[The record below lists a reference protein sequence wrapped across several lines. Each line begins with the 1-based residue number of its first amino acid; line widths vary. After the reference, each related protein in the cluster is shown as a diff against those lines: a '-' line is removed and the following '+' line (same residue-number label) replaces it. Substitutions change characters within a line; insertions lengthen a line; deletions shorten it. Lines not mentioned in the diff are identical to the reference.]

1 MTKIDLS
8 KTDKTYY
15 SAKQKPELL
24 KLVPMQY
31 LAIAGQGDPSS
42 KGFAECIEALY
53 SVAYTIKF
61 EWKVA
66 GKDFV
71 VPKLE
76 GQWWFDEDKYGGVS
90 MTDAPTKIPRSEW
103 MFRLLIRMP
112 EFVKKENIATAVFNV
127 ASKKGLAL
135 ARQVEH
141 FEMNEGNVVQIL
153 HVGPFD
159 QEPESLGKL
168 QGFIEANGLKRN
180 GLHHEIYLS
189 DFRKTAPEKLKTI
202 LREPIK

>member
-8 KTDKTYY
+8 KDDKAYY
-15 SAKQKPELL
+15 TAKQKPEVL
-24 KLVPMQY
+24 KLAPMQY

-76 GQWWFDEDKYGGVS
+76 GQWWFDEDKYCGVS

-112 EFVKKENIATAVFNV
+112 EFVEKDNITTAASNV
-127 ASKKGLAL
+127 VSKKGMAL
-135 ARQVEH
+135 ARKVEY
-141 FEMNEGNVVQIL
+141 FEMNEGSVVQIL
-153 HVGPFD
+153 HIGPFD
-159 QEPESLGKL
+159 KEPESLGKL
-168 QGFIEANGLKRN
+168 QGFIEAYGLKRN

>member
-8 KTDKTYY
+8 KIDKTYY
-15 SAKQKPELL
+15 TAKQKPELVTL
-24 KLVPMQY
+24 APAQY
-31 LAIAGQGDPSS
+31 LSIAGQGDPSS

-53 SVAYTIKF
+53 SVAYIIKF
-61 EWKVA
+61 DWKA
-66 GKDFV
+66 AEKDFV

-103 MFRLLIRMP
+103 MFRLLIRLP
-112 EFVKKENIATAVFNV
+112 EFVEKGNVATAASNV
-127 ASKKGLAL
+127 VSKKGMEL
-135 ARQVEH
+135 ARQVKY

-159 QEPESLGKL
+159 KEPESLGKL
-168 QGFIEANGLKRN
+168 QGFIEANNLKRN

-189 DFRKTAPEKLKTI
+189 DFRKTAPDKLKTI
-202 LREPIK
+202 LREPVK